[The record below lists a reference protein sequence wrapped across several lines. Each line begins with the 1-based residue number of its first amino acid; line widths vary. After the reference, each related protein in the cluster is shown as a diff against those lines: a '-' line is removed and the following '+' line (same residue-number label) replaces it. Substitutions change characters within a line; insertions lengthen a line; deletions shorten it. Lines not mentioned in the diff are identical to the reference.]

1 MDAAD
6 ENDAD
11 DIRYTQDFQRRL
23 AAFNMAEWCVTCR
36 KMQVLLARGEDEYA
50 RRVLDDFIGRE
61 VPKKISLS
69 THVSHAFT
77 VRYANALEAA
87 GFKTLGALK
96 GVSDR
101 DLLEVCDVGE
111 KILKAVR
118 TVLRA
123 VERGD
128 IVELEQDE
136 VGDLIDR
143 RLIGERL

>member
-1 MDAAD
+1 MKTPVNVAITGGAGQIGY
-6 ENDAD
+6 A
-11 DIRYTQDFQRRL
+11 L
-23 AAFNMAEWCVTCR
+23 AFRVASGQMLGPDTPVIL
-36 KMQVLLARGEDEYA
+36 QLLEIPPA
-50 RRVLDDFIGRE
+50 
-61 VPKKISLS
+61 
-69 THVSHAFT
+69 
-77 VRYANALEAA
+77 
-87 GFKTLGALK
+87 LGALK

-128 IVELEQDE
+128 IVEVEQDE

>member
-1 MDAAD
+1 
-6 ENDAD
+6 
-11 DIRYTQDFQRRL
+11 
-23 AAFNMAEWCVTCR
+23 
-36 KMQVLLARGEDEYA
+36 MQVLLARGEDHYA
-50 RRVLDDFIGRE
+50 RRVLDDYIARE
-61 VPKKISLS
+61 VPRKINMS

-123 VERGD
+123 VEKGH
-128 IVELEQDE
+128 IVEVEQDE

-143 RLIGERL
+143 RLIGSVD